1 LSVAVLPRSPSLAST
16 LFHTSSLSNVRTI
29 LSRGAKDRM

>member
-1 LSVAVLPRSPSLAST
+1 LPGKIAWT

-29 LSRGAKDRM
+29 LSRSAKDRM